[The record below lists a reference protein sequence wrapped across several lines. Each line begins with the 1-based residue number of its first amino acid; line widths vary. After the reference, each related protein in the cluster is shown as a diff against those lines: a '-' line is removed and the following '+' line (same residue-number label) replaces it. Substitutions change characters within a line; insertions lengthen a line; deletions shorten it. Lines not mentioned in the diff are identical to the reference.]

1 MAAAVSCTSMSSLTK
16 THVHDAQQ
24 GEDRVNSRRKR
35 NSSNSENIGSKRLK
49 QEDNSMTDTTQNNQK
64 RANFSAL
71 GNPNGV
77 SKTSPLVNTKPGA
90 AKKLVIKNFK
100 GMIWTLLLLNQ

>member
-1 MAAAVSCTSMSSLTK
+1 MATAVSCTSMSSLTK
-16 THVHDAQQ
+16 TQVHEAQQ
-24 GEDRVNSRRKR
+24 GEDRVNTRRKR
-35 NSSNSENIGSKRLK
+35 NSSYSENIGKRLK

-71 GNPNGV
+71 SNPNGV
-77 SKTSPLVNTKPGA
+77 NKTSPLVNTKPGA

-100 GMIWTLLLLNQ
+100 GITLTQLCQ

>member
-1 MAAAVSCTSMSSLTK
+1 MSSLTK
-16 THVHDAQQ
+16 TQVHEAQQ
-24 GEDRVNSRRKR
+24 GEDRVNFRRKR
-35 NSSNSENIGSKRLK
+35 NSSNSENISKRLK
-49 QEDNSMTDTTQNNQK
+49 QEDNNMTDTTQNNQK

-71 GNPNGV
+71 SNPNGV

-100 GMIWTLLLLNQ
+100 GMILAHLNQ